1 MERTAAFFGS
11 DRASIK
17 RKLYGTLSIGIS
29 GFAALVIVVI
39 VGVVIFSIIAGGY
52 KNFTW
57 EFLTQ
62 EPTEGMT
69 AGGIYP
75 AIIGTVFMTLLMSIM
90 AVPLGTVTAIYLSE
104 YAKPTSAFA
113 RTIRFAVNTLASIPS
128 IVFGLFGL
136 GFFVQF
142 VGKGIDDV

>member
-1 MERTAAFFGS
+1 MEQVGFIGTEGATF
-11 DRASIK
+11 K
-17 RKLYGTLSIGIS
+17 RKLYGNIASGVS
-29 GFAALVIVVI
+29 GFAALVIVAI
-39 VGVVIFSIIAGGY
+39 VVVVIISIIIGGY

-62 EPTEGMT
+62 APEEGMT
-69 AGGIYP
+69 KGGIYP
-75 AIIGTVFMTLLMSIM
+75 AIIGTVIMTLLMSAM

-104 YAKPTSAFA
+104 YAKANSLFA

-142 VGKGIDDV
+142 VGGG